1 MQKNNTSIEVHN
13 LSVAYNRIP
22 VLWDIDFELPK
33 GEIIGIVG
41 PNGSGK
47 SSLLKAIMG
56 LISVSSGFSKVFGKD
71 LEQVRDR
78 VAYIPQRESIDWN
91 FPATVEDVV
100 KMGRYKKERLF
111 SRLTKIDK
119 QLSQEAIE
127 KVNLLE
133 FKNRQIAQLSGGQ
146 QQRVFIARALAQ
158 GADIYI
164 MDEPFVGVD
173 IATEQT
179 ILKLLFQMKKE
190 GKTVVIV
197 HHDLQTVSDYFDY
210 LVLLNTRLIAHG
222 PTKEVMTNEN
232 LQATYGGQLDLLS
245 KLQHLIKDK
254 DFPLR
259 EKGFDDK

>member
-1 MQKNNTSIEVHN
+1 MQNNNTSIEVHN

-47 SSLLKAIMG
+47 STLLKAIMG
-56 LISVSSGFSKVFGKD
+56 LISVSSGYAKIFGKE
-71 LEQVRDR
+71 LGQVRDR

-100 KMGRYKKERLF
+100 RMGRYKKGRLF
-111 SRLTKIDK
+111 SRLTQIDK
-119 QLSQEAIE
+119 QLSREAIE
-127 KVNLLE
+127 KVNLTE

-179 ILKLLFQMKKE
+179 ILKLLFQMKEE

-210 LVLLNTRLIAHG
+210 LVLLNTRMIAHG

>member
-1 MQKNNTSIEVHN
+1 MQNKSSIEVHN

-22 VLWDIDFELPK
+22 VLWDIDFELPI
-33 GEIIGIVG
+33 GQIIGIVG

-47 SSLLKAIMG
+47 STLLKAIMG
-56 LISVSSGFSKVFGKD
+56 LIPISSGYAKIFEKD
-71 LEQVRDR
+71 LSKIRDR

-100 KMGRYKKERLF
+100 RMGRYKKGKLF
-111 SRLTKIDK
+111 SRLSQIDK
-119 QLSQEAIE
+119 QLSLDAID
-127 KVNLLE
+127 KVNLNE

-179 ILKLLFQMKKE
+179 ILKLLFQMKSE

-222 PTKEVMTNEN
+222 PTNEVMTNEN

>member
-1 MQKNNTSIEVHN
+1 
-13 LSVAYNRIP
+13 
-22 VLWDIDFELPK
+22 
-33 GEIIGIVG
+33 
-41 PNGSGK
+41 
-47 SSLLKAIMG
+47 MG
-56 LISVSSGFSKVFGKD
+56 LISVSSGLSKVFGKD

-100 KMGRYKKERLF
+100 KMGRYKKWRLF

-127 KVNLLE
+127 KVNLSE
-133 FKNRQIAQLSGGQ
+133 FKDRQIAQLSGGQ